1 MLPHVPGSFPP
12 FLVVSHPYW
21 CYSVLLIN
29 LPTPTQDSN
38 LNKEHAHA
46 AVMLRDLYSQSHS
59 DRQAFPSDRIVSTN
73 KGCASGGCQEAKRSV
88 LMRANISDNPPF
100 FFFFLINFFCSAFS
114 NFVFIFYIIFSSGWT
129 FFFFF
134 LINYCCHY
142 RTHLVFNIYIM
153 WASGWR
159 SSHFEQNAYLFLQR
173 D

>member
-100 FFFFLINFFCSAFS
+100 FFFFKLIIVVIIVHIWSLISILCEPVDDVLVILTKTPICSFREIKVRLNS
-114 NFVFIFYIIFSSGWT
+114 ES
-129 FFFFF
+129 
-134 LINYCCHY
+134 
-142 RTHLVFNIYIM
+142 
-153 WASGWR
+153 
-159 SSHFEQNAYLFLQR
+159 
-173 D
+173 